1 MLRSRWVGMAM
12 LLVVG
17 LCSEGGGVDWQGK
30 QKAGAPAWRS
40 SFQVDRANLSDTG
53 RITYFILE
61 PGYRLTFG
69 SGKDT
74 LTVTVLQGTRV
85 VDGVRTRIVEERE
98 TEGGKLAEVS
108 RNFFAID
115 RTTNDLYYFGEEVD
129 EYKDGKIVGH
139 EGAWLAGVSGARF
152 GLMVPGKPSVGD
164 RYYQEIAPKI
174 AMDRA
179 EIISVTEEVKVPA
192 GTYKDCLHTKESS
205 DLESGS
211 EDKWYAPGVGLIKD
225 ADFTLTKAEKVRP

>member
-1 MLRSRWVGMAM
+1 MLRLRWIGMAM
-12 LLVVG
+12 VLVVA
-17 LCSEGGGVDWQGK
+17 LCPAGGGMDWQAK
-30 QKAGAPAWRS
+30 QKSGAPAWRD
-40 SFQVDRANLSDTG
+40 SFQVNRANLSDTG
-53 RITYFILE
+53 RNTYFILE
-61 PGYRLTFG
+61 PGNRLTFG

-74 LTVTVLQGTRV
+74 LTVTVLQETKV

-129 EYKDGKIVGH
+129 EYRDGKIIGH
-139 EGAWLAGVSGARF
+139 GGAWLAGVNGARF
-152 GLMVPGKPSVGD
+152 GLMIPGKPSVGN
-164 RYYQEIAPKI
+164 RYYQEIAPKV

-179 EIISVTEEVKVPA
+179 EVVSVTEEVKVPA
-192 GTYKDCLHTKESS
+192 GTYTNCLHTKESS
-205 DLESGS
+205 DIESGS

-225 ADFTLTKAEKVRP
+225 ADFTLMKVERIQA